1 MELKDKKNKVINLS
15 KRMGE
20 KAGMIKNKNSDKKH
34 KKETKVIA
42 ITSGKGG
49 VGKTTICVSLID
61 FLAQKGFRITAVD
74 ADVNA
79 PNLAKWFD
87 NISDWDKEGD
97 IKIFPLPNVYKKCR
111 DIKILCDGTELP
123 VELEKKR

>member
-1 MELKDKKNKVINLS
+1 VEINPGMAEDVEKSATKGYKNGKEGKTVSILS
-15 KRMGE
+15 
-20 KAGMIKNKNSDKKH
+20 S
-34 KKETKVIA
+34 
-42 ITSGKGG
+42 KGG

-123 VELEKKR
+123 VELEKKEVMYM